1 MHHNELLNGL
11 KSTGEFMGNNGLVWG
26 SAGNISARVKND
38 QFYVSASG
46 TYLSE
51 ITEDEFSLCDKNGLV
66 EGLKPSKEHIMH
78 QGIYENRPEI
88 NAILHS
94 SPFYSTLIANSD
106 LELPSN
112 YFVEAMYYLEKIVR
126 VPYYHP
132 GSRELAEAV
141 KEKSKEGNILLLENH
156 GIIVF
161 DINLKEARMALE
173 TLEYTSKMHI
183 TAVQQGITMK
193 GLPEEKV
200 NDFLANSGYKP
211 VRKWPRL

>member
-1 MHHNELLNGL
+1 MNKETLLHDL
-11 KSTGEFMGNNGLVWG
+11 KRTGEFMGNNKLVWG
-26 SAGNISARVKND
+26 TAGNISARLDDN

-51 ITEDEFSLCDKNGLV
+51 ITEEEFSLCDENGLV
-66 EGLKPSKEHIMH
+66 EGMKPSKEHIMH

-94 SPFYSTLIANSD
+94 SPFYSTLVANSD
-106 LELPSN
+106 IELPSN
-112 YFVEAMYYLEKIVR
+112 YFVEAMYYLERVVR

-141 KEKSKEGNILLLENH
+141 KEKSEEGNILLLENH
-156 GIIVF
+156 GIIVY
-161 DINLKEARMALE
+161 DTNLKEARMALE

-183 TAVQQGITMK
+183 TALQNGINMQG
-193 GLPEEKV
+193 LSDDKV
-200 NDFLANSGYKP
+200 EGFLKNSGYKP
-211 VRKWPRL
+211 VREWPE

>member
-1 MHHNELLNGL
+1 MHHNELLKDL

-26 SAGNISARVKND
+26 SAGNISARLNGD

-94 SPFYSTLIANSD
+94 SPFYSTLIANSN

-112 YFVEAMYYLEKIVR
+112 YFVEAMYYLEKVVR

-132 GSRELAEAV
+132 GSLELAEAV

-161 DINLKEARMALE
+161 DVNLKEARMALE

>member
-1 MHHNELLNGL
+1 MHHNELLKDL

-26 SAGNISARVKND
+26 SAGNISARLNGD

-94 SPFYSTLIANSD
+94 SPFYSTLIANSN

-112 YFVEAMYYLEKIVR
+112 YFVEAMYYLEKVVR

-132 GSRELAEAV
+132 GSLELAEAV
-141 KEKSKEGNILLLENH
+141 KEKSKEGNILLLENQ

-161 DINLKEARMALE
+161 DVNLKEARMALE

>member
-1 MHHNELLNGL
+1 MNHMELLHDL
-11 KSTGEFMGNNGLVWG
+11 KHTGEFMGNNKLVWG
-26 SAGNISARVKND
+26 SAGNISARLNNE

-51 ITEDEFSLCDKNGLV
+51 ITEEEFSLCDKNGLV
-66 EGLKPSKEHIMH
+66 EGKKPSKEHIMH
-78 QGIYENRPEI
+78 QGIYENRPEV

-106 LELPSN
+106 LKLPSN
-112 YFVEAMYYLEKIVR
+112 YFVEAMYYLEKVVR

-132 GSRELAEAV
+132 GSKELAEAV

-161 DINLKEARMALE
+161 DANLKEARMALE

-183 TAVQQGITMK
+183 TAIQQGINMK
-193 GLPEEKV
+193 GLSEEKV
-200 NDFLANSGYKP
+200 NDFLKNSGYKT
-211 VRKWPRL
+211 VRTWPES

>member
-1 MHHNELLNGL
+1 MNKEDLLHDL
-11 KSTGEFMGNNGLVWG
+11 KRTGEFMGNNKLVWG
-26 SAGNISARVKND
+26 TAGNISARLDDN

-51 ITEDEFSLCDKNGLV
+51 ITEEEFSLCDENGLV
-66 EGLKPSKEHIMH
+66 EGKKPSKEHIMH

-94 SPFYSTLIANSD
+94 SPFYSTLVANSD

-112 YFVEAMYYLEKIVR
+112 YFVEAMYYLERVVR

-156 GIIVF
+156 GIIVY

-173 TLEYTSKMHI
+173 TLEYTARMHI
-183 TAVQQGITMK
+183 TALQNGINMQG
-193 GLPEEKV
+193 LSDEKV
-200 NDFLANSGYKP
+200 ENFLKNSGYKP
-211 VRKWPRL
+211 VRDWPEQ